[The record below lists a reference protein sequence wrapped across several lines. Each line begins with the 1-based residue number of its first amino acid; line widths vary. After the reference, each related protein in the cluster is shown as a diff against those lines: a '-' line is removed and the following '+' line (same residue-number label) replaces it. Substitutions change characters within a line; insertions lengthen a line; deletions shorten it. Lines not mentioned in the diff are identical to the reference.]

1 MLRGVSQAGSG
12 TVSVGFEALELS
24 TVLLGFHSYNWHPL
38 GLSEASSE
46 GTCAGMW
53 THG

>member
-1 MLRGVSQAGSG
+1 M
-12 TVSVGFEALELS
+12 SVGFEALELS

-38 GLSEASSE
+38 GLSEDSSE
-46 GTCAGMW
+46 GTRAGMW